1 MAATSRVAAQVCLL
15 LASALALDACARSL
29 ARPATVPSA
38 AQVRSLWHEPTDV
51 ERRNLFDGP
60 GGRQQA
66 PGSGPFTFLERK
78 QSGMN
83 PGFDVRDRE
92 GTQWSV
98 KLGREAQSEIALSR
112 VLWAIGY
119 HQPQTYYVEQWEMT
133 GAVRGKQEAGRFRR
147 ELPGEEVVGEW
158 SWYENPFIGSQ
169 PFAGLIAVNLLFNNW
184 DLKTTNNKVYASK
197 TEGGLERR
205 YVVRDLGGSLGSSR
219 QPAVLRWLPFMRYKQ
234 GSRNDLPDFEKQ
246 PFIESVEGNE
256 VKFAY
261 RGIDGALAD
270 SVTMEDLRWT
280 ASLLSRLSE
289 RQWQDA
295 FRAGGLSA
303 DESRRY
309 VRKIH
314 EKLGEIGKV
323 PSRRSR

>member
-1 MAATSRVAAQVCLL
+1 MKSRCAARVCVLL
-15 LASALALDACARSL
+15 VGALALNACARSL
-29 ARPATVPSA
+29 AQPTTVPSL

-51 ERRNLFDGP
+51 ERRDLFYGP
-60 GGRQQA
+60 GSRQQA
-66 PGSGPFTFLERK
+66 PGPGAFTFIERK

-92 GTQWSV
+92 GTNWSV

-119 HQPQTYYVEQWEMT
+119 YQPQTYYVEQWEMT
-133 GAVRGKQEAGRFRR
+133 GAVRGKQAAGRFRR

-158 SWYENPFIGSQ
+158 SWYENPFIGSR
-169 PFAGLIAVNLLFNNW
+169 PFAGLVAVNLLFNNW
-184 DLKTTNNKVYASK
+184 DLKTTNNKVYAQKSGAG
-197 TEGGLERR
+197 TERR

-219 QPAVLRWLPFMRYKQ
+219 QPALLRWLPFMRYKQ
-234 GSRNDLPDFEKQ
+234 GSRNDLADFEEQ
-246 PFIESVEGNE
+246 TFIEAVEGNE
-256 VKFAY
+256 VTFSY
-261 RGIDGALAD
+261 RGIDGALAG

-280 ASLLSRLSE
+280 AALLSRLSE

-295 FRAGGLSA
+295 FRAGGYTA

-309 VRKIH
+309 IRKIH
-314 EKLGEIGKV
+314 EKLAEVGRF
-323 PSRRSR
+323 PSRRSS